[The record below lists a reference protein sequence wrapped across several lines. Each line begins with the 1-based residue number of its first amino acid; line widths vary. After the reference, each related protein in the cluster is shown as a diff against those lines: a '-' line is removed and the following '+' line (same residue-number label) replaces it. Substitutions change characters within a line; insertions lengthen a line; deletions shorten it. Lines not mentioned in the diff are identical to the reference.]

1 MPMAAAP
8 VTGRCL
14 CGAVRFEVELPTLFC
29 AHCHCS
35 MCRRGHGAVYVTWF
49 GVPYERFRIVDGE
62 TRLTRYRSSDHG
74 TRTFCATC
82 GSTLFCES
90 TNHPAWIDIVLAN
103 MEGTIDRGPEAHLY
117 ADDGAAWVRVGD
129 ELPRF
134 GGPTGLE
141 PR

>member
-1 MPMAAAP
+1 MPTASAA

-29 AHCHCS
+29 AHCHCT
-35 MCRRGHGAVYVTWF
+35 MCRRGHGAGYVTWF
-49 GVPYERFRIVDGE
+49 GVLYERFRIVDGE
-62 TRLTRYRSSDHG
+62 ARLTRYRSSDHG

-103 MEGTIDRGPEAHLY
+103 MEGAIDRGPEAHLY
-117 ADDGAAWVRVGD
+117 TDDGAAWVRVGD

-134 GGPTGLE
+134 GGTTGLE